1 MLRVF
6 LAEDET
12 IIRETLRDTVP
23 WARCGYTFVG
33 EAGDGE
39 MALPLIQQTRPDVLI
54 TDIRMPFMDGLAL
67 SKLVL
72 QEFPQMKV
80 IILSGYDDFEYAQT
94 AIGLGVERYL
104 LKPITKS
111 TLMKVLEE
119 VREKIQGERAQQ
131 NYLAQF
137 RQEAQDYEQYARRRF
152 LERVVAGQLSVQ
164 EIYEQAEKLD
174 LDLRAKSYNLAL
186 VSAMPESGST
196 SESYSEPGARIRDG
210 MVAHFLR
217 HPEYILFRWN
227 LTSFAVLLLERQEN
241 MEAIMDRCV
250 RKVQELYQ
258 TFGPELNWYVAMGTP
273 TQRLSTLPGCFEE
286 VSRLWAYRHI
296 LPEQHILT
304 AQTVSSLTGTGSDHD
319 LSGLDMNKVSPA
331 MLTGVLQN
339 ASAQEIPSFV
349 DEYTHSLEDAL
360 ESGPFCQY
368 LMLSARFTATQF
380 VETLGMEQKEY
391 LGNLSCLGM
400 VGQQISIDDLKRY
413 LSDILLQAIRLRDR
427 VTGSQYKVQLKQ
439 AICYINEH
447 YQCEDISLN
456 RVAKEVDLSPN
467 YLSAVFSQEMST
479 TFVEYLTAKRM
490 EKARELLRASDLR
503 SGEIAAA
510 VGYKDSHYFSFL
522 FKKTQGCTPRDYRS
536 GKGKK

>member
-39 MALPLIQQTRPDVLI
+39 LALPLIQQTRPDVLI

-186 VSAMPESGST
+186 VSAMPESGSA

-210 MVAHFLR
+210 MVAHFLK

-273 TQRLSTLPGCFEE
+273 TQRLSALPGCFEE

-296 LPEQHILT
+296 LTEQHILT
-304 AQTVSSLTGTGSDHD
+304 AGIVNSLTGTGSDHD
-319 LSGLDMNKVSPA
+319 LSGLDMNKVNPA

-339 ASAQEIPSFV
+339 ASAQEISSFV
-349 DEYTHSLEDAL
+349 DEYAHSLEDAL

-380 VETLGMEQKEY
+380 VEALGVEQKEY

-439 AICYINEH
+439 AICYIDEH
-447 YQCEDISLN
+447 YRSEDISLN

-467 YLSAVFSQEMST
+467 YLSAVFSQEMGT

>member
-12 IIRETLRDTVP
+12 IIRETLRDTMP
-23 WARCGYTFVG
+23 WAQCGYTFVG

-39 MALPLIQQTRPDVLI
+39 MALPLIQQTKPDVLI

-111 TLMKVLEE
+111 TLMGVLEE
-119 VREKIQGERAQQ
+119 VRQKIQGERAQQ

-137 RQEAQDYEQYARRRF
+137 HQEAQDYEQYARRRF
-152 LERVVAGQLSVQ
+152 LERVVAGQLTVR

-174 LDLRAKSYNLAL
+174 LDLRAQAYDLAL
-186 VSAMPESGST
+186 VSAMPEKGST
-196 SESYSEPGARIRDG
+196 AEAYSESGARIRDG
-210 MVAHFLR
+210 MVSHFLK

-227 LTSFAVLLLERQEN
+227 LTSFAVLLLGKREDMGRIIN
-241 MEAIMDRCV
+241 RCV
-250 RKVQELYQ
+250 SKVQELYQ
-258 TFGPELNWYVAMGTP
+258 TFGPELNWYVAVGTP
-273 TQRLSTLPGCFEE
+273 TQRLSALPGCFEE

-304 AQTVSSLTGTGSDHD
+304 ADTVKHLTGTGPDHD
-319 LSGLDMNKVSPA
+319 LSGLDMNKVNPA
-331 MLTGVLQN
+331 VLTGVLQN
-339 ASAQEIPSFV
+339 ASAQEVPSFV
-349 DEYTHSLEDAL
+349 DEYIHSLEDAL
-360 ESGPFCQY
+360 ESKPFCQY

-380 VETLGMEQKEY
+380 AETLGVEQKEY
-391 LGNLSCLGM
+391 LSGLNCLNM
-400 VGQQISIDDLKRY
+400 VGQQISVGDLKRY
-413 LSDILLQAIRLRDR
+413 LSDILLRAIELRDR
-427 VTGSQYKVQLKQ
+427 VTGSQYKGQLKQ
-439 AICYINEH
+439 AVDYIDEH
-447 YQCEDISLN
+447 YQSEDISLN

-467 YLSAVFSQEMST
+467 YLSAVFSQEMGT

-490 EKARELLRASDLR
+490 EKARELLRTSELR

-522 FKKTQGCTPRDYRS
+522 FKKTQGCTPRDYRG